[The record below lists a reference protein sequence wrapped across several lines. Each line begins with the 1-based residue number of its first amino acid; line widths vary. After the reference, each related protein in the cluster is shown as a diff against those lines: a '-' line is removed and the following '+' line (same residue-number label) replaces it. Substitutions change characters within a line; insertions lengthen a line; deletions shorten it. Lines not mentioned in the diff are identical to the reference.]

1 MFLAVVCG
9 RFAPLCAERGDGF
22 RAELMKGTT
31 ALLRQNLDKSCW
43 DGNWYLRAFY
53 DDGTP
58 LGSHK
63 SEECRIDL
71 LSQSFAVFA
80 GMPDASRV
88 QTALDSALDRL
99 VDHEGRIVKL
109 FTPPFDRSD
118 HNPGYIKAY
127 PTGIRENGGQ
137 YTHAAIWLAL
147 ALLERAARRRAGGCS
162 TMLNPASRCTD
173 AALAR
178 ATRPS
183 PTTSPPTF
191 TPTPGAAATGAGA
204 SIPARRR
211 GTTAR
216 WSADCWD
223 WASTAGRSPF
233 RPALPRKLE
242 PFLGYGTGGG
252 GDLRDRMSRTGK
264 RTLTVDGNPAEEI
277 PLDGA
282 SHTILLTI

>member
-1 MFLAVVCG
+1 
-9 RFAPLCAERGDGF
+9 
-22 RAELMKGTT
+22 MKGTT

-147 ALLERAARRRAGGCS
+147 ALLEAGRAEEGWRLLD
-162 TMLNPASRCTD
+162 MLNPASRCTD
-173 AALAR
+173 AALAQSYKTEPYYL
-178 ATRPS
+178 AADIYTHAGCCGHGGWS
-183 PTTSPPTF
+183 IYT
-191 TPTPGAAATGAGA
+191 GAAAWYYRAVVGGLLGLGFHGRGAHPFA
-204 SIPARRR
+204 PPA
-211 GTTAR
+211 
-216 WSADCWD
+216 
-223 WASTAGRSPF
+223 
-233 RPALPRKLE
+233 RKLE

-252 GDLRDRMSRTGK
+252 GDLRDRMLPDGETDAHGGRESGG
-264 RTLTVDGNPAEEI
+264 GNPARRGEPHHFVNDLKTMEKRWRARGF
-277 PLDGA
+277 LWYNNF
-282 SHTILLTI
+282 S